1 MMMKTT
7 VVRRPWSVVSCVLPI
22 LALWQVATIRWLSA
36 AEDRREKVLK
46 DRTELQSMPQWI
58 YNDLA
63 KGFAEAKRTGKPM
76 LVVLRCI
83 P

>member
-1 MMMKTT
+1 MTMKTT
-7 VVRRPWSVVSCVLPI
+7 TLLLTGLFFCV
-22 LALWQVATIRWLSA
+22 ALQADA
-36 AEDRREKVLK
+36 ADERREKVLK
-46 DRTELQSMPQWI
+46 DRTEVQSLPQWI

-63 KGFAEAKRTGKPM
+63 KGFAEARQTGKPL

>member
-7 VVRRPWSVVSCVLPI
+7 VVRRQLSVVSRVLLI
-22 LALWQVATIRWLSA
+22 VALWQVATASWLSA

-46 DRTELQSMPQWI
+46 DRTELQSLPQWI
-58 YNDLA
+58 YNDLQ
-63 KGFAEAKRTGKPM
+63 KGFAEAKRTGKPL

>member
-1 MMMKTT
+1 MKTT
-7 VVRRPWSVVSCVLPI
+7 TSFALTGLVL
-22 LALWQVATIRWLSA
+22 LGALTAEA
-36 AEDRREKVLK
+36 ADDRREKVLK
-46 DRTELQSMPQWI
+46 DRTELQSIPQWI

-63 KGFAEAKRTGKPM
+63 KGFAEARQTGKPM